1 MISTRSIAAAF
12 GVVFIGGTMSCAA
25 LSQPPTYREKT
36 AAVGGVAGGA
46 AGAIIGSF
54 AGSAV
59 AGGLFGIPIGAVAGY
74 YIGDQMARSEE
85 DGRAQINERERE
97 IDRLRRENER
107 LRRESE
113 DLRPGGRSQSS
124 LSGRDQ
130 VASGTNA
137 ERVRQAQRALNKMG
151 YEAGPEDGV
160 WNARTQ
166 AAVRDFQQT
175 RGLEVT
181 GQLNDRTMQGL
192 GIDQSTAEGQ
202 APRAAR

>member
-1 MISTRSIAAAF
+1 
-12 GVVFIGGTMSCAA
+12 MSCAA
-25 LSQPPTYREKT
+25 LSQPPTERERD
-36 AAVGGVAGGA
+36 AAFGGLAGGA

-74 YIGDQMARSEE
+74 YIGDQLARNE
-85 DGRAQINERERE
+85 DESRTRMNERDRE

-113 DLRPGGRSQSS
+113 DVRPGGAPR
-124 LSGRDQ
+124 
-130 VASGTNA
+130 ASATTGSTADA
-137 ERVRQAQRALNKMG
+137 EQIRQAQRALNNMG
-151 YEAGPEDGV
+151 YDTGPVNGE

-181 GQLNDRTMQGL
+181 GQLNARTLQGL
-192 GIDQSTAEGQ
+192 GVQTGSTSPQ
-202 APRAAR
+202 APRAGS

>member
-1 MISTRSIAAAF
+1 MSLIRSISASF
-12 GVVFIGGTMSCAA
+12 GVVLIGGAMSCGM
-25 LSQPPTYREKT
+25 LSEQPTHREKT
-36 AAVGGVAGGA
+36 AAVGGLAGGA

-113 DLRPGGRSQSS
+113 DLRPGARSQSS
-124 LSGRDQ
+124 PGSAAG
-130 VASGTNA
+130 ANSP

-160 WNARTQ
+160 WSARTQ

-175 RGLEVT
+175 RGLEAT
-181 GQLNDRTMQGL
+181 GQLNERTMQGL
-192 GIDQSTAEGQ
+192 GIAEAAEPRTA
-202 APRAAR
+202 R